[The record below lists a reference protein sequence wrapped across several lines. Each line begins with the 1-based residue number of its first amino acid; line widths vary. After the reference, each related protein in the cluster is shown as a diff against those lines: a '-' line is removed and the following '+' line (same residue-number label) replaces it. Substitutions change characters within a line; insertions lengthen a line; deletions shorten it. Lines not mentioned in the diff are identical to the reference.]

1 MLRQI
6 INSTKRENNIYD
18 KSNNL
23 LEYSVEP
30 MIIDPFNSTPP
41 DKLGTEGRSRIL
53 FYQSL
58 VHDVHFLAES
68 GHLVVAGLN
77 LIAQIQA

>member
-6 INSTKRENNIYD
+6 INSTKPDNNIYD

-41 DKLGTEGRSRIL
+41 DKFINCLTNRMKKYYNDLSEKKS
-53 FYQSL
+53 
-58 VHDVHFLAES
+58 VKPVTK
-68 GHLVVAGLN
+68 
-77 LIAQIQA
+77 